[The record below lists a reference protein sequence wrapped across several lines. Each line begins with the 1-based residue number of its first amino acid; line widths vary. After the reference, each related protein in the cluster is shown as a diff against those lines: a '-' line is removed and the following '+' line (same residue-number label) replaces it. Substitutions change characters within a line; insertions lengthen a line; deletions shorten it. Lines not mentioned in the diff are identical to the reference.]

1 MQADPDVSAGSQNDP
16 SLKNSISMA
25 GHPINLTGDL
35 SDTSVPEIFHALS
48 VARST
53 GVFEWT
59 CFSREKKVYLH
70 SGRIVFASS
79 NSRTDRLGDI
89 LFREG
94 RIKAPDF
101 IEAAGKVSE
110 QKRLGQILIEMGAL
124 TKEEIKEGVINQVR
138 TIIYDLFNEPEG
150 HYSFHEQENLLREVI
165 TLDIN
170 TAELILRGVERM
182 TDWHRIVQTL
192 SGIDTVFEMAA
203 GSEKKLVEIALREA
217 EEAVLSHINGRNSV
231 ATICA
236 DVGGNDFETCRTLM
250 ALLCAN
256 LIRRMQDTE
265 IAVLEEKRARD
276 FFEKT
281 TRCYN
286 LLFAYAYRYLT
297 DKVGKLGDR
306 NLSHYLEEIKEDHP
320 VLFKGIFLLPD
331 GTLASEALREN
342 FERLDEETRK
352 RELLACLKGLL
363 AAELAAIRESLGTTE
378 EAFVTSRL
386 KSIMEN
392 LKKETVHSLG

>member
-1 MQADPDVSAGSQNDP
+1 
-16 SLKNSISMA
+16 MA
-25 GHPINLTGDL
+25 GQAINLTGDL

-48 VARST
+48 VSRST

-59 CFSREKKVYLH
+59 FFSREKKVYLH
-70 SGRIVFASS
+70 RGRIVFASS

-110 QKRLGQILIEMGAL
+110 KMRLGQILIEMGAL
-124 TKEEIKEGVINQVR
+124 STDEIKEGVMNQVR
-138 TIIYDLFNEPEG
+138 TIVYNLFDEPEG
-150 HYSFHEQENLLREVI
+150 HYTFHEQENLLKEVI

-170 TAELILRGVERM
+170 TPELILRGVERM
-182 TDWHRIVQTL
+182 SDWKRILQTL

-203 GSEKKLVEIALREA
+203 GSEKKLVEIELTDPEKT
-217 EEAVLSHINGRNSV
+217 VLAHINGLNSV
-231 ATICA
+231 AAICSR
-236 DVGGNDFETCRTLM
+236 VGGNDFETCRTLM

-265 IAVLEEKRARD
+265 IALLEEKRTWD
-276 FFEKT
+276 FFERT
-281 TRCYN
+281 SRCYN

-331 GTLASEALREN
+331 GTLALEALREN
-342 FERLDEETRK
+342 FELIGEQTRK
-352 RELLACLKGLL
+352 QELLASLKGLL

-386 KSIMEN
+386 KGIMES
-392 LKKETVHSLG
+392 LKKENVC